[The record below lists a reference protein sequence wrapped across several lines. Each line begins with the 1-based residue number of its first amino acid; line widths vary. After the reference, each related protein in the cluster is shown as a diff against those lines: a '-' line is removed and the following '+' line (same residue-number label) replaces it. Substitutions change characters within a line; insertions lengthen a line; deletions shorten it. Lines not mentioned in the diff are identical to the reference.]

1 MLPIAPTPPHRN
13 RARTDAQPKPS
24 HALLAF
30 PVPGQSFS
38 LCDQS
43 TCYPKTWQEP
53 EASLASVAMDSVKP
67 AALSTSSKRRALAT
81 SLCSL
86 ACLFLLSAG
95 LLLLAAGSR
104 PFQAVAPQWDRFS
117 KLAQPPTLPL
127 DRGRH
132 GEAVAAPAPDAGSGD
147 PQEEDAGPPAPAPA
161 PSEEGEDEEGCNM
174 FDGKW
179 VRDAAGYPVYEGA
192 ECPFLS
198 DQVACRR
205 NGRPDSD
212 YEHWRWQP
220 SGCGGRTRLGGAE
233 ALELCRNKRLVF
245 VGDSLNRNM
254 WEPLACILYTAV
266 LDRSRTRIINDA
278 GLEIFRAMDYNCSVE
293 FIWSPFLVKLE
304 TKDDRTRAL
313 KLDQLP
319 DTMPRTLGADVL
331 VFNTGHWWT
340 HTGKLR
346 AWDHLERD
354 GKMVDMAGEEA
365 FNRALRT
372 WARWVDHNV
381 DRGRTRVFFR
391 SISPEHKSVNGC
403 YNQTSPISN
412 GTVAPWFPKSLVSIV
427 ERNIKGMRT
436 PVTYLNIT
444 HLSELRI
451 DAHPSVYT
459 VTRDGKPLNME
470 QRQQPITYADCSH
483 WCLPG
488 LPDTWNVLLLASL
501 MTHPSNVQFLG

>member
-1 MLPIAPTPPHRN
+1 M
-13 RARTDAQPKPS
+13 DA
-24 HALLAF
+24 A
-30 PVPGQSFS
+30 VI
-38 LCDQS
+38 
-43 TCYPKTWQEP
+43 
-53 EASLASVAMDSVKP
+53 KP
-67 AALSTSSKRRALAT
+67 AGAVSTSSSTTTTTTSRRWVLAT

-95 LLLLAAGSR
+95 LLVLLAVGSR
-104 PFQAVAPQWDRFS
+104 PPPLQAPPWGRFS
-117 KLAQPPTLPL
+117 RVVAHK
-127 DRGRH
+127 
-132 GEAVAAPAPDAGSGD
+132 AAPASAAPLVSVPAPAAVDPDWD
-147 PQEEDAGPPAPAPA
+147 QQQPEQQQEEEGAAPPAPAPEPA
-161 PSEEGEDEEGCNM
+161 GEGEEDEEECDM
-174 FDGKW
+174 FEGTW
-179 VRDAAGYPVYEGA
+179 VRGGGDGDDDERYPLYEAA

-205 NGRPDSD
+205 NGRPDSG
-212 YEHWRWQP
+212 YERWRWRP
-220 SGCGGRTRLGGAE
+220 RGCAARTRVGGAE
-233 ALELCRNKRLVF
+233 ALEACRDRRVVM

-254 WEPLACILYTAV
+254 WESLACILYTAV
-266 LDRSRTRIINDA
+266 PDRSRARIINDA
-278 GLEIFRAMDYNCSVE
+278 GVEIFRAMDYNCSVE
-293 FIWSPFLVKLE
+293 FFWSPFLVKLE
-304 TKDDRTRAL
+304 TKADRTRAL

-319 DTMPRTLGADVL
+319 TMLQRALGADVI

-354 GKMVDMAGEEA
+354 GKMVEMAGEEA

-372 WARWVDHNV
+372 WARWVDHNI
-381 DRGRTRVFFR
+381 DPSRTRVFFR
-391 SISPEHKSVNGC
+391 SVSPEHKSVNWC
-403 YNQTSPISN
+403 YNQTTPITN
-412 GTVAPWFPKSLVSIV
+412 GTVDPWFPKSLVSIV
-427 ERNIKGMRT
+427 ERTIRSMRA

-459 VTRDGKPLNME
+459 ITREGKPLSTE

-501 MTHPSNVQFLG
+501 MRPQSNVNF